1 MRIIIYIYIKKSNF
15 EVTTY
20 SVVIL
25 SDFLQVQ
32 STKTNQQYGRKM
44 EFLSYHIKHYEK
56 IFTIDVIKAYLYFQ
70 PSSPSFLSFSHNKM
84 YKNT

>member
-1 MRIIIYIYIKKSNF
+1 M
-15 EVTTY
+15 EEE
-20 SVVIL
+20 
-25 SDFLQVQ
+25 
-32 STKTNQQYGRKM
+32 M

-70 PSSPSFLSFSHNKM
+70 PSSSSFLSFSHNNM